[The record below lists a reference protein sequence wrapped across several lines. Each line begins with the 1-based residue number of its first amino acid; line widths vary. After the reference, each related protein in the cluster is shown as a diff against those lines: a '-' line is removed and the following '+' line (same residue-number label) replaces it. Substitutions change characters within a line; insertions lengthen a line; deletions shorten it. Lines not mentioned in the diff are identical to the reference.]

1 MKRDDYVARNKVKYI
16 KEKFSDKIV
25 LIGTHAL

>member
-1 MKRDDYVARNKVKYI
+1 MCYDGH
-16 KEKFSDKIV
+16 V